1 MVTPIF
7 FSYISC
13 FLKMKYYAIIVAGGK
28 GNRMNQD
35 IPKQFLLLD
44 GKPVLM
50 HTIDAFYQCV
60 QNPEIILVLN
70 VQQHQYWAALCQ
82 EHQFKIAHRVIEG
95 GLERFDSVKNG
106 LNQINGEGVVAVH
119 DAVRPLASTE
129 LIQASFQMAMDRGNA
144 IAAIQ
149 PVDSV
154 RIQRDGQ
161 QSASLNRDELYL
173 IQTPQTF
180 LTEQLKEAYQQ
191 DYTKDFTDD
200 ASVVEKA
207 GFKIHILP
215 GERSNIKI
223 TYAQDLELASF
234 LLKK

>member
-1 MVTPIF
+1 
-7 FSYISC
+7 
-13 FLKMKYYAIIVAGGK
+13 MKYYAIIVAGGK

-35 IPKQFLLLD
+35 IPKQFLELD

-50 HTIDAFYQCV
+50 HTIEAFHRCV
-60 QNPEIILVLN
+60 LNPEIILVLN
-70 VQQHQYWAALCQ
+70 IQQHQFWAELCTAYHFSIP
-82 EHQFKIAHRVIEG
+82 HQVIEG
-95 GLERFDSVKNG
+95 GKERFDSVKNG
-106 LNQINGEGVVAVH
+106 LDRIRDEGVVAVH
-119 DAVRPLASTE
+119 DAVRPLVSTALVE
-129 LIQASFQMAMDRGNA
+129 AAYQMALDKGNA

-154 RIQRDGQ
+154 RIQKEGQ
-161 QSASLNRDELYL
+161 ESMALNRDELFL

-180 LTEQLKEAYQQ
+180 VIAQLKEAYQQ
-191 DYTKDFTDD
+191 PYVKDFTDD

-207 GFKIHILP
+207 GFPIHILP

-234 LLKK
+234 LLGK